1 MGRHVVI
8 LPGAL
13 SDMDEAAEFYD
24 DQEPGLGVVV
34 YEFLKQKSFHLSA
47 IAGLHPSHRGVHKWV
62 VPGRFPYYLM
72 YYRLEG
78 EVVTLSA
85 ILDGRRNPDHNRRLL
100 EERL

>member
-1 MGRHVVI
+1 M
-8 LPGAL
+8 
-13 SDMDEAAEFYD
+13 
-24 DQEPGLGVVV
+24 
-34 YEFLKQKSFHLSA
+34 
-47 IAGLHPSHRGVHKWV
+47 HKWV